1 MSQTNF
7 DLSVVL
13 PAYEEAAN
21 LRLLL
26 PRLKRCLSSL
36 GISHEILI
44 VDTVEP
50 RDETGEVCAEQ
61 GIRCLRRAPSNAFGD
76 AYRSGIAQTRGR
88 HVLFMDADGS
98 HAPEFI
104 GELYPHASNN
114 DIVIASRY
122 VKGGRTENSALLE
135 FMSRV
140 LNLTYAVVLGIRC
153 RDMSNSFKIYDG
165 DRLRRLDLRCGHFDI
180 VEEIMVG
187 FARDGRPLRI
197 KEVPFTFKRRD
208 EGHSKR
214 KLLAF
219 ILSYFFTLMRL
230 RFRTWPKSSDNL
242 LAIQQEASEKA
253 ADTSSKAA

>member
-1 MSQTNF
+1 MSQASL

-26 PRLKRCLSSL
+26 PRLTRSLSTL
-36 GISHEILI
+36 GISHEILV

-50 RDETGEVCAEQ
+50 RDDTAEVCADHAV
-61 GIRCLRRAPSNAFGD
+61 RCVRRSPSNAFGD
-76 AYRSGIAQTRGR
+76 AYRTGIAETRGR
-88 HVLFMDADGS
+88 RVLFMDADGS

-104 GELYPHASNN
+104 AELYPHVFEH

-140 LNLTYAVVLGIRC
+140 LNLTYAIVLGIRC

-187 FARDGRPLRI
+187 FARDGRRLKI
-197 KEVPFTFKRRD
+197 KEVPFTFRRRD
-208 EGHSKR
+208 AGRSKR

-219 ILSYFFTLMRL
+219 ILSYFFTLLRL
-230 RFRTWPKSSDNL
+230 RLRSWPK
-242 LAIQQEASEKA
+242 
-253 ADTSSKAA
+253 ADETPQPAESRELPPGTGQSKAA